1 MRKGV
6 LTVIQCA
13 TKRCMCTAAVA
24 IDCILT
30 SGSEHFWLVK
40 RKDTGQYAT
49 MGGFVEVGE

>member
-1 MRKGV
+1 M
-6 LTVIQCA
+6 IQCA